1 MRGPAR
7 IAPAAPSTARP
18 ATSTRRA
25 WAASVT
31 AAWSLLSVRT
41 AVAQMTGTVD
51 LGVSTVH
58 YDGFLPSGAAA
69 VTPVLRWDRPAGM
82 LTASGTYLRFES
94 GHRSLQ
100 GLLAGSFLTPP
111 AAHAW
116 RGEFA
121 ASAGAS
127 RYLDFASFWHVV
139 AEARLHR
146 LGAERGLW
154 VGGTAG
160 TTSYGTA
167 PRPVIAADV
176 GVWARRSEVTLRLAV
191 NHAQVGDTTYTDLE
205 SSAHAGRGPVAL
217 EAKLGARVWS
227 RGGGRGVYGE
237 GSATVW
243 VGGRTA
249 VVISG
254 GRYATDPI
262 SGSITGRYL
271 SAALRVRTAAP
282 RRAFPRDPAVLH
294 ARGADGATVLRA
306 ARLEVHADRN
316 RAVRLVVRVASAA
329 LVEIAGDFTD
339 WQPVALGS
347 ASPDTW
353 EVTLPVPS
361 GVHRLDVRID
371 GGAWIVPAGTT
382 RAPDDYG
389 GDVGIF
395 VVP

>member
-18 ATSTRRA
+18 APSTRRA

-69 VTPVLRWDRPAGM
+69 VTPVLRWDRPAGT

-167 PRPVIAADV
+167 PRPAI
-176 GVWARRSEVTLRLAV
+176 
-191 NHAQVGDTTYTDLE
+191 
-205 SSAHAGRGPVAL
+205 
-217 EAKLGARVWS
+217 
-227 RGGGRGVYGE
+227 
-237 GSATVW
+237 
-243 VGGRTA
+243 
-249 VVISG
+249 
-254 GRYATDPI
+254 
-262 SGSITGRYL
+262 
-271 SAALRVRTAAP
+271 
-282 RRAFPRDPAVLH
+282 PRDPAVLH

-361 GVHRLDVRID
+361 GV
-371 GGAWIVPAGTT
+371 
-382 RAPDDYG
+382 
-389 GDVGIF
+389 
-395 VVP
+395 

>member
-7 IAPAAPSTARP
+7 IAPAAPSAARP

-25 WAASVT
+25 WTASVT
-31 AAWSLLSVRT
+31 AAWWLLGVR
-41 AVAQMTGTVD
+41 APAAQLTGTVD
-51 LGVSTVH
+51 VGVSTVH

-69 VTPVLRWDRPAGM
+69 VTPVLRWDRPAGT

-94 GHRSLQ
+94 GHCSLQ
-100 GLLAGSFLTPP
+100 GLVAGSFFTPP
-111 AAHAW
+111 TARAW

-127 RYLDFASFWHVV
+127 RYLDFASFWH
-139 AEARLHR
+139 AIAGARLHI

-154 VGGTAG
+154 IGGTAG

-176 GVWARRSEVTLRLAV
+176 GVWARLSEVTLRLAA
-191 NHAQVGDTTYTDLE
+191 NHSQVGDTTYTDLE

-217 EAKLGARVWS
+217 EASVGARVWS

-282 RRAFPRDPAVLH
+282 RHSFAHDPVVPH
-294 ARGADGATVLRA
+294 ARGADGASVLPA

-339 WQPVALGS
+339 WQPVSLGS
-347 ASPDTW
+347 AGAGTW

-361 GVHRLDVRID
+361 GVHRIDVRID

>member
-18 ATSTRRA
+18 APSTRRA

-51 LGVSTVH
+51 LGVS
-58 YDGFLPSGAAA
+58 A
-69 VTPVLRWDRPAGM
+69 VTPVLRWDRPAGT

-167 PRPVIAADV
+167 PRP
-176 GVWARRSEVTLRLAV
+176 
-191 NHAQVGDTTYTDLE
+191 
-205 SSAHAGRGPVAL
+205 
-217 EAKLGARVWS
+217 
-227 RGGGRGVYGE
+227 
-237 GSATVW
+237 
-243 VGGRTA
+243 
-249 VVISG
+249 
-254 GRYATDPI
+254 
-262 SGSITGRYL
+262 
-271 SAALRVRTAAP
+271 
-282 RRAFPRDPAVLH
+282 
-294 ARGADGATVLRA
+294 
-306 ARLEVHADRN
+306 DR
-316 RAVRLVVRVASAA
+316 
-329 LVEIAGDFTD
+329 
-339 WQPVALGS
+339 
-347 ASPDTW
+347 
-353 EVTLPVPS
+353 
-361 GVHRLDVRID
+361 
-371 GGAWIVPAGTT
+371 
-382 RAPDDYG
+382 
-389 GDVGIF
+389 
-395 VVP
+395 

>member
-7 IAPAAPSTARP
+7 IAPAAPSAARP

-25 WAASVT
+25 WTASVT
-31 AAWSLLSVRT
+31 AAWWLLGVR
-41 AVAQMTGTVD
+41 APAAQLTGTVD
-51 LGVSTVH
+51 VGVSTVH

-69 VTPVLRWDRPAGM
+69 VTPVLRWDRPAGT

-100 GLLAGSFLTPP
+100 GLVAGSFFTPP
-111 AAHAW
+111 TARAW

-127 RYLDFASFWHVV
+127 RYLDFASFWH
-139 AEARLHR
+139 AIAGARLHI

-154 VGGTAG
+154 IGGTAG

-176 GVWARRSEVTLRLAV
+176 GVWARLSEVTLRLAA
-191 NHAQVGDTTYTDLE
+191 NHSQVGDTTYTDLE

-217 EAKLGARVWS
+217 EASVGARVWS

-282 RRAFPRDPAVLH
+282 RHSFARDPVVPH
-294 ARGADGATVLRA
+294 ARGADGASVLPA

-316 RAVRLVVRVASAA
+316 RAVRLVARGRSRCRCRAA
-329 LVEIAGDFTD
+329 CIGSTYVLTAARGSYRPARRGRPTTT
-339 WQPVALGS
+339 AATLGS
-347 ASPDTW
+347 S
-353 EVTLPVPS
+353 
-361 GVHRLDVRID
+361 
-371 GGAWIVPAGTT
+371 
-382 RAPDDYG
+382 
-389 GDVGIF
+389 
-395 VVP
+395 

>member
-25 WAASVT
+25 WAASDT

-82 LTASGTYLRFES
+82 LTASGTYLRLE
-94 GHRSLQ
+94 
-100 GLLAGSFLTPP
+100 
-111 AAHAW
+111 
-116 RGEFA
+116 
-121 ASAGAS
+121 
-127 RYLDFASFWHVV
+127 
-139 AEARLHR
+139 
-146 LGAERGLW
+146 
-154 VGGTAG
+154 
-160 TTSYGTA
+160 
-167 PRPVIAADV
+167 
-176 GVWARRSEVTLRLAV
+176 
-191 NHAQVGDTTYTDLE
+191 VGDTTYTDLE

-237 GSATVW
+237 GSATIW

-249 VVISG
+249 FVISG

-339 WQPVALGS
+339 WQPVAMGS

-353 EVTLPVPS
+353 EITLPVPS
-361 GVHRLDVRID
+361 G
-371 GGAWIVPAGTT
+371 
-382 RAPDDYG
+382 
-389 GDVGIF
+389 
-395 VVP
+395 

>member
-7 IAPAAPSTARP
+7 IAPAAPSAARP

-25 WAASVT
+25 WTASVT
-31 AAWSLLSVRT
+31 AAWWLLGLR
-41 AVAQMTGTVD
+41 APAAQLTGTVD
-51 LGVSTVH
+51 VGVSTVH

-69 VTPVLRWDRPAGM
+69 LTPVLRWDRPVGT

-100 GLLAGSFLTPP
+100 GLLAGSFFTPP
-111 AAHAW
+111 TARAW

-127 RYLDFASFWHVV
+127 RYLDFASFWHAV
-139 AEARLHR
+139 AGARLHI

-154 VGGTAG
+154 IGGTAG

-176 GVWARRSEVTLRLAV
+176 GVWARLSEVTLRLAA
-191 NHAQVGDTTYTDLE
+191 NHSQVGDTTYTDLE
-205 SSAHAGRGPVAL
+205 SSALAGRGPVAL
-217 EAKLGARVWS
+217 EARLGARVWS

-243 VGGRTA
+243 VGGRTG

-271 SAALRVRTAAP
+271 SAALRVRSAAP
-282 RRAFPRDPAVLH
+282 RHSFARYPVAPH
-294 ARGADGATVLRA
+294 ARGADGASVLPA

-339 WQPVALGS
+339 WQPVSLSS
-347 ASPDTW
+347 AGASTW

-361 GVHRLDVRID
+361 GVHRIDVRID

>member
-116 RGEFA
+116 LGEFA

-237 GSATVW
+237 GSATIW

-249 VVISG
+249 FVISG

-282 RRAFPRDPAVLH
+282 RRAFPREPAVRMEQPSCGRPGSRCTPTAIGRCGSSCGSPALRSSRSPETSPIGSLSPWAAPAPTRGRSRCRCRAACIGSTCVSTV
-294 ARGADGATVLRA
+294 ARGSYRPARREHPMTTAAT
-306 ARLEVHADRN
+306 
-316 RAVRLVVRVASAA
+316 
-329 LVEIAGDFTD
+329 
-339 WQPVALGS
+339 LGS
-347 ASPDTW
+347 S
-353 EVTLPVPS
+353 
-361 GVHRLDVRID
+361 
-371 GGAWIVPAGTT
+371 
-382 RAPDDYG
+382 
-389 GDVGIF
+389 
-395 VVP
+395 